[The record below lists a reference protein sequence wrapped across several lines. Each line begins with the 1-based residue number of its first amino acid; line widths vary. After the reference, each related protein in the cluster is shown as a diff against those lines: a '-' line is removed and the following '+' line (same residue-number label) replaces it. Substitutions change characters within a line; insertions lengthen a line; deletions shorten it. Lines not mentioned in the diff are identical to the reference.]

1 MLGILWKDL
10 KVMRMQTA
18 ILTSIFLMMMVASVW
33 NTGRQDDISFFLNFS
48 TLMPIFFTLLP
59 CSALALEQQEQT
71 NAWLMTLPCSR
82 KQMVLEKYVLLLVFG
97 FGSAAVLGIITAIL
111 TGSALSF
118 ALAMRSGILGM
129 CFQCVLLPL
138 YYKLGFQRA
147 KFVYMLL
154 CALIGG
160 VTGFLSGSDYY
171 MVDIPASF
179 CNTVDLQ
186 YCLSGVAADFYAVF
200 CAVDGREGGI

>member
-18 ILTSIFLMMMVASVW
+18 ILTSIFLMMTVASVW

-97 FGSAAVLGIITAIL
+97 LGSAAVLGIITAIL

-118 ALAMRSGILGM
+118 ALAMRSGILGI

-147 KFVYMLL
+147 KFVYK
-154 CALIGG
+154 IGRAH
-160 VTGFLSGSDYY
+160 V
-171 MVDIPASF
+171 
-179 CNTVDLQ
+179 
-186 YCLSGVAADFYAVF
+186 
-200 CAVDGREGGI
+200 

>member
-18 ILTSIFLMMMVASVW
+18 ILTGVFLMMTVASVW
-33 NTGRQDDISFFLNFS
+33 NAERQDDISFFIDFS
-48 TLMPIFFTLLP
+48 TLMPLFFTLLP

-97 FGSAAVLGIITAIL
+97 LGSAAVLGIITAIL

-118 ALAMRSGILGM
+118 ALAMRSGILGI

-160 VTGFLSGSDYY
+160 VTGFLSGSDSTWLTSLHLSATLLICSI
-171 MVDIPASF
+171 V
-179 CNTVDLQ
+179 
-186 YCLSGVAADFYAVF
+186 CLVLLPISMRFSVQWMTEKEY
-200 CAVDGREGGI
+200 

>member
-18 ILTSIFLMMMVASVW
+18 ILTSIFLMMTVASVW

-82 KQMVLEKYVLLLVFG
+82 KQLVFEKYVLLLIFG
-97 FGSAAVLGIITAIL
+97 LGTAVIIGILSMLLTGKGAFFILAMQSGMLGI
-111 TGSALSF
+111 
-118 ALAMRSGILGM
+118 
-129 CFQCVLLPL
+129 CFQCLLMPLNNKIGSQKTKLLYLLFYGLASGIAGYLSGSDSVWLTTSHLSVTIWIFSIVSLVLLPL
-138 YYKLGFQRA
+138 SMRF
-147 KFVYMLL
+147 
-154 CALIGG
+154 
-160 VTGFLSGSDYY
+160 
-171 MVDIPASF
+171 
-179 CNTVDLQ
+179 
-186 YCLSGVAADFYAVF
+186 AV
-200 CAVDGREGGI
+200 RWMTEKEY

>member
-18 ILTSIFLMMMVASVW
+18 ILTSIFLMMTVASVW

-97 FGSAAVLGIITAIL
+97 FSGSSWDYHSDFNRKCVIICVGNAFRHLGNLFSVRFAAV
-111 TGSALSF
+111 
-118 ALAMRSGILGM
+118 
-129 CFQCVLLPL
+129 VL
-138 YYKLGFQRA
+138 
-147 KFVYMLL
+147 
-154 CALIGG
+154 
-160 VTGFLSGSDYY
+160 
-171 MVDIPASF
+171 
-179 CNTVDLQ
+179 
-186 YCLSGVAADFYAVF
+186 
-200 CAVDGREGGI
+200 

>member
-18 ILTSIFLMMMVASVW
+18 ILTSIFLMMTVASVW

-59 CSALALEQQEQT
+59 CTALALEQQEQT

-97 FGSAAVLGIITAIL
+97 LGSAAVLGMITAIL
-111 TGSALSF
+111 TGNALSF
-118 ALAMRSGILGM
+118 AFRHLGDL
-129 CFQCVLLPL
+129 FSVRFAAVVL
-138 YYKLGFQRA
+138 
-147 KFVYMLL
+147 
-154 CALIGG
+154 
-160 VTGFLSGSDYY
+160 
-171 MVDIPASF
+171 
-179 CNTVDLQ
+179 
-186 YCLSGVAADFYAVF
+186 
-200 CAVDGREGGI
+200 

>member
-18 ILTSIFLMMMVASVW
+18 ILTSIFLMMTVASVW

-97 FGSAAVLGIITAIL
+97 LGSAVVVGIVTAIL
-111 TGSALSF
+111 TGNVLSF
-118 ALAMRSGILGM
+118 ALASWE
-129 CFQCVLLPL
+129 
-138 YYKLGFQRA
+138 
-147 KFVYMLL
+147 FVFS
-154 CALIGG
+154 A
-160 VTGFLSGSDYY
+160 
-171 MVDIPASF
+171 F
-179 CNTVDLQ
+179 CCHCIISWAFRRQNLFICCSVHW
-186 YCLSGVAADFYAVF
+186 SAV
-200 CAVDGREGGI
+200 

>member
-18 ILTSIFLMMMVASVW
+18 ILTSVFLMMTVASVW
-33 NTGRQDDISFFLNFS
+33 NTGRQDDISFFLNFL

-82 KQMVLEKYVLLLVFG
+82 RQMVLEKYVLLLVFG
-97 FGSAAVLGIITAIL
+97 LGSAAVVGIAT
-111 TGSALSF
+111 
-118 ALAMRSGILGM
+118 ALAMRSGILGI

-160 VTGFLSGSDYY
+160 VTGFLSGSDSTWLTSLHLSATLWICSI
-171 MVDIPASF
+171 V
-179 CNTVDLQ
+179 
-186 YCLSGVAADFYAVF
+186 CLVLLPISMRFSVQWMTEKT
-200 CAVDGREGGI
+200 CK

>member
-18 ILTSIFLMMMVASVW
+18 ILTSIFLMMTVASVW

-97 FGSAAVLGIITAIL
+97 LGSAAVVGIVTAIL
-111 TGSALSF
+111 KGNALSF
-118 ALAMRSGILGM
+118 ALAMRSGILGI

-138 YYKLGFQRA
+138 YYKLGFRRQNL
-147 KFVYMLL
+147 FICCSVHW
-154 CALIGG
+154 
-160 VTGFLSGSDYY
+160 S
-171 MVDIPASF
+171 
-179 CNTVDLQ
+179 
-186 YCLSGVAADFYAVF
+186 AV
-200 CAVDGREGGI
+200 

>member
-18 ILTSIFLMMMVASVW
+18 ILTSIFLMMTVASVW

-82 KQMVLEKYVLLLVFG
+82 KQMVLEKYVLL
-97 FGSAAVLGIITAIL
+97 
-111 TGSALSF
+111 
-118 ALAMRSGILGM
+118 
-129 CFQCVLLPL
+129 PL

-160 VTGFLSGSDYY
+160 VTGFLSGSDSTWLTSLHLSATLLICSI
-171 MVDIPASF
+171 V
-179 CNTVDLQ
+179 
-186 YCLSGVAADFYAVF
+186 CLVLLPISMRFSVQWMTEKEY
-200 CAVDGREGGI
+200 